1 MNVLDMTIIRLAAGL
16 VLLIAA
22 NIALGSINAI
32 IDWGMGSDEVPQRL
46 HQECSCGSGAGRGLL
61 RRVPQTPI

>member
-32 IDWGMGSDEVPQRL
+32 NGI
-46 HQECSCGSGAGRGLL
+46 
-61 RRVPQTPI
+61 RRSSATAASRVQLWRRRWSRSTSPGTSTPI

>member
-1 MNVLDMTIIRLAAGL
+1 MNMLDMTILRLAAGL

-32 IDWGMGSDEVPQRL
+32 IGVGSDKVPQRL

-61 RRVPQTPI
+61 RRVPQP

>member
-32 IDWGMGSDEVPQRL
+32 IDGELSL
-46 HQECSCGSGAGRGLL
+46 IH
-61 RRVPQTPI
+61 I

>member
-32 IDWGMGSDEVPQRL
+32 IAETGT
-46 HQECSCGSGAGRGLL
+46 GRSSATAASRARSWL
-61 RRVPQTPI
+61 RR